1 MRTAPDVSLGK
12 RSGMQWCPV
21 WSNIT
26 CSHVQPTAQPHGSV
40 EEDQLVYDELTWMAS
55 PSVLQFLGDDIRDV
69 QEEPNR
75 SSHAAAA
82 VAFKQFQVESDEQLS
97 RNSSAHATTQLFP
110 TWCNKEYLHTLFL
123 WSLWEGRRT
132 LNKKFHHYLLGACM
146 SPIVMLSSNSS
157 SSFSVKAARAETK
170 FWVHSEAQSC
180 WDIGYPWEEIL
191 W

>member
-1 MRTAPDVSLGK
+1 
-12 RSGMQWCPV
+12 MQWCPV

-40 EEDQLVYDELTWMAS
+40 EEDQLVCDELTWMAS
-55 PSVLQFLGDDIRDV
+55 PSVLQFLGDDTRDV

-82 VAFKQFQVESDEQLS
+82 AFKQFQVESDEQLS

-170 FWVHSEAQSC
+170 FWVHSAAQSC
-180 WDIGYPWEEIL
+180 WDIGYPWEEFL